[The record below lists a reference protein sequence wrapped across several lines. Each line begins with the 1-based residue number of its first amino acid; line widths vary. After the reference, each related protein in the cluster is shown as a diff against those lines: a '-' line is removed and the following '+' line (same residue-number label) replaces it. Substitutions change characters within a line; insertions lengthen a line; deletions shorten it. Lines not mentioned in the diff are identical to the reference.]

1 MIRRP
6 PRSTRTDTLFPYTTL
21 FRSTK
26 GWSEAYGLFLEG
38 EAPLVLSYT
47 TSPAYHM
54 IAEDEDRY
62 QAANFAEGHYMQVE
76 VAAMT
81 KSSDDPELARQFL
94 RFMLKPGFQST
105 ISTAQRLYPVID
117 LQQGPPPHGTA
128 ARRESRG
135 PEV

>member
-94 RFMLKPGFQST
+94 RFRSEEHTSELQSLMRISYAVFCLKKKQ
-105 ISTAQRLYPVID
+105 
-117 LQQGPPPHGTA
+117 
-128 ARRESRG
+128 
-135 PEV
+135 PEHKTHAKRP